1 MKLKIFLAFAS
12 ILTIVG
18 AYLLGYQA
26 RNSLLLVNVGLN
38 LHVYQESSK
47 IPGSGWISKRNTNVT
62 LIEWPQIASESVD
75 LNLQH
80 DYHTTRSTPAQFV
93 ISLKLNQTERVVT
106 ISHLTKTGSYSGSVS
121 SLFSGVKQGKYNLT
135 ITIRVF
141 NSTEIQDQLNRLV
154 TIP

>member
-1 MKLKIFLAFAS
+1 MKPKIFLAFAS
-12 ILTIVG
+12 ILTIAG
-18 AYLLGYQA
+18 AYLFGYQA

-47 IPGSGWISKRNTNVT
+47 IPGRGSISKRNTNVT

-75 LNLQH
+75 LNLKYNY
-80 DYHTTRSTPAQFV
+80 DTTRSTPAQFV

-106 ISHLTKTGSYSGSVS
+106 TSNLTDTGLYTGSVS
-121 SLFSGVKQGKYNLT
+121 SLFSGVKPGAYNLT

-141 NSTEIQDQLNRLV
+141 NSTEIQDQLNRFV